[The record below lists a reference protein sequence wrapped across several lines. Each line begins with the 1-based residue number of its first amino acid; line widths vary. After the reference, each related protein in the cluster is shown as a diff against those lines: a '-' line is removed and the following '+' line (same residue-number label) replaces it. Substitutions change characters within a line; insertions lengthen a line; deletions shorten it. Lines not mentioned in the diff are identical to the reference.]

1 VLENRLEELDL
12 SDIDQEEAGGAESK
26 AEALG
31 QLQEERKALNTSRKL
46 LKELLS
52 KSQEAAVAKAATENP
67 SHSTTVTFGNSNS
80 GFQAGIINS
89 AISGISFGGK

>member
-26 AEALG
+26 AEA
-31 QLQEERKALNTSRKL
+31 
-46 LKELLS
+46 